1 MQASRCFDQAH
12 ASRRFQNGPCDAGHA
27 IALALHEIL
36 SCLGRHAWLRR
47 IQVRMSPPIESSS
60 TVRAQPS
67 LGASRCA
74 ACTPFAFP
82 PASRCAA
89 RCQPC
94 QCGPKPIARARSRP
108 RGPEHLLARTAQDAP
123 VAQLD
128 RAPDYESG
136 GQEFESL
143 RARQQN
149 QLLTVKLLNRMYPE
163 NAYGDILG
171 TLAAFRRV

>member
-1 MQASRCFDQAH
+1 MFPFCSKANQ
-12 ASRRFQNGPCDAGHA
+12 RFCKQVV
-27 IALALHEIL
+27 ALIKRTHRADSKRFLL
-36 SCLGRHAWLRR
+36 CRPRNRLGAARNPSCLGRHAWLRR
-47 IQVRMSPPIESSS
+47 IQLRMSPPIESSS

-149 QLLTVKLLNRMYPE
+149 QVRSGHMG
-163 NAYGDILG
+163 YGL
-171 TLAAFRRV
+171 FRRHG